1 MEISNSENLNGVFSS
16 HLTFLHLLGLFLL
29 PAVQL
34 NRSKSTRIN
43 PKSYLLPLNTENW
56 FCFPE
61 RKRVKSLLSLAEL
74 ANVERHPPRKL

>member
-34 NRSKSTRIN
+34 NRSRAQELIPN
-43 PKSYLLPLNTENW
+43 PT
-56 FCFPE
+56 CF
-61 RKRVKSLLSLAEL
+61 
-74 ANVERHPPRKL
+74 H